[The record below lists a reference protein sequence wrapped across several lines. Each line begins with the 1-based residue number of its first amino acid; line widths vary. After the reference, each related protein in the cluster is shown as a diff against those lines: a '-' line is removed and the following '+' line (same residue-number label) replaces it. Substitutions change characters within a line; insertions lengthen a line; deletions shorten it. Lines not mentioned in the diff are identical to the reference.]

1 MKTAKLSQLVTFK
14 YFKSDDKALNLMKQ
28 SINAILIHPDEH
40 QAMYDQFGADLK
52 LFTSKVGSSPAKT
65 AVQDLLNRKI
75 IFIVRHLSKTK
86 SGIFG
91 GCFFNKNSL
100 VGIGL
105 DLMELDIDRN
115 TGKTNSIDDCFYAC
129 YFHYIRSSVLL
140 NTSKV
145 KSNTKLHADL
155 VTFMY
160 YLMLKIIKFNVLPKQ
175 KTLLL
180 IVSSYFFHRFLLGLN
195 HTQSLSKTYAI
206 TDNALKDEIV
216 HLVKVLESYT
226 KIEDIFK
233 AVIDFKIAN
242 DAPAKLIMRALT
254 TLKPAAFYSM
264 TTSLDYF
271 IALAVVSKYPFGI
284 LSNAISMNKLQ
295 SNIESQI
302 TPYVTSVK
310 FDIDYINKNVRK

>member
-1 MKTAKLSQLVTFK
+1 MKTVKISQIAAFK
-14 YFKSDDKALNLMKQ
+14 YFKSDDKSLNLMKQ
-28 SINAILIHPDEH
+28 SINAMLIHQTDYPE
-40 QAMYDQFGADLK
+40 MYQQFSSDLK

-65 AVQDLLNRKI
+65 AVQDLLNRNI
-75 IFIVRHLSKTK
+75 IFVVRHLSKTK

-105 DLMELDIDRN
+105 DLMELDIDPV
-115 TGKTNSIDDCFYAC
+115 TGKSASIDDCFYAT
-129 YFHYIRSSVLL
+129 YFHYIRAGVLL
-140 NTSKV
+140 NVSSV
-145 KSNTKLHADL
+145 KGNTKLHSDL

-160 YLMLKIIKFNVLPKQ
+160 YLMLKIIKFNILPKQ

-180 IVSSYFFHRFLLGLN
+180 IVSAYFFHRFLLGLN
-195 HTQSLSKTYAI
+195 HKQSLTKTYTV

-216 HLVKVLESYT
+216 DLVKVLESYT

-233 AVIDFKIAN
+233 ALVDFKIAN

-271 IALAVVSKYPFGI
+271 IALAIVSKYPFGI
-284 LSNAISMNKLQ
+284 LSSAISMNKLQ
-295 SNIESQI
+295 TSIESQV
-302 TPYVTSVK
+302 TPYVNSVK
-310 FDIDYINKNVRK
+310 FDIDYINKNARK